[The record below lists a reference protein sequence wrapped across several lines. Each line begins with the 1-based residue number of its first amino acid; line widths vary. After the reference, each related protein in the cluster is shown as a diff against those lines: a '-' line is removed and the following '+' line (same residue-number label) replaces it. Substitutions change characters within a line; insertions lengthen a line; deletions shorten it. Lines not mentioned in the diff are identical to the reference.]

1 MDRSK
6 SDPDKDIDY
15 SLTVATIDK
24 VDFRPVG
31 MDTKVENYREH
42 VEALSSMMINL
53 LNDSE
58 LLQERILILCKY
70 EHIKLIL

>member
-1 MDRSK
+1 
-6 SDPDKDIDY
+6 
-15 SLTVATIDK
+15 
-24 VDFRPVG
+24 

-58 LLQERILILCKY
+58 SLHERILILCKY
-70 EHIKLIL
+70 EKYKADFITFNFVTNTSFYLDFKLSI

>member
-1 MDRSK
+1 
-6 SDPDKDIDY
+6 
-15 SLTVATIDK
+15 
-24 VDFRPVG
+24 

-58 LLQERILILCKY
+58 SLQERILILCKY
-70 EHIKLIL
+70 EKYKADFITFCKIKRWNNKLESLLKSKTV

>member
-1 MDRSK
+1 
-6 SDPDKDIDY
+6 
-15 SLTVATIDK
+15 
-24 VDFRPVG
+24 

-58 LLQERILILCKY
+58 SLQERILILCKY
-70 EHIKLIL
+70 ENIKLILKLFLIILMIAKV

>member
-1 MDRSK
+1 
-6 SDPDKDIDY
+6 
-15 SLTVATIDK
+15 
-24 VDFRPVG
+24 

-58 LLQERILILCKY
+58 SLQERILILCKY
-70 EHIKLIL
+70 ENIQLILKLFLIILMIAKV